1 MAFSK
6 RIARGGWNHF
16 AATSW
21 WKRMR
26 VIISEQEPEEKR
38 IQHPRGCQEE
48 TSTGLAQNGL
58 MWRWLDELL
67 GDKSVN

>member
-1 MAFSK
+1 
-6 RIARGGWNHF
+6 
-16 AATSW
+16 
-21 WKRMR
+21 MR
-26 VIISEQEPEEKR
+26 VIISQTETRGKEKT
-38 IQHPRGCQEE
+38 QHPRGCREE